1 MKPPRHSPRDLAIYR
16 ARALIREARAR
27 RGTPFAATLLL
38 WAANARREAAR
49 GTERDL
55 FGKKDE
61 AR

>member
-1 MKPPRHSPRDLAIYR
+1 MPRAAAHPLPFVPRGLS
-16 ARALIREARAR
+16 REARAR
-27 RGTPFAATLLL
+27 RGTPLAATLLL